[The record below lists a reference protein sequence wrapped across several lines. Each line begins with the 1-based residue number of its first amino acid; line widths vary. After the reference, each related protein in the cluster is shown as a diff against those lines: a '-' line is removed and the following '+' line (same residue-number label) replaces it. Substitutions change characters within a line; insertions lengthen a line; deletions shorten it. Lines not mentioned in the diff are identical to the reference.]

1 MGIAQVIGL
10 LFAIPL
16 FVLGLFLC
24 AGKFLSLLAGFHT
37 SDQQQGYNAR
47 KVGRFVGIFL
57 MVLSIPVV
65 FITSKDM
72 TISVA
77 SMILI
82 VVLSVILIILVNT
95 LSYFKK

>member
-37 SDQQQGYNAR
+37 SDQQQGFNVR

>member
-1 MGIAQVIGL
+1 MGIAEVIGL

-37 SDQQQGYNAR
+37 SDQQQGFNVR

>member
-1 MGIAQVIGL
+1 MEIAQIIGL

-16 FVLGLFLC
+16 FVLGLFFC

-37 SDQQQGYNAR
+37 AEQQQGYNAK
-47 KVGRFVGIFL
+47 KVGRFVGVFVL
-57 MVLSIPVV
+57 VLSILVA

-72 TISVA
+72 TISVV

-95 LSYFKK
+95 LAYFKK